1 MAASAGKVLAYD
13 RNGDNHYDS
22 ISAMH
27 KSLRDSDGDAAIYYV
42 GRMLAGGEDPRYVAR
57 RMINFAA
64 EDVGIADPAALLYA
78 NMVYDVCE
86 KV

>member
-1 MAASAGKVLAYD
+1 
-13 RNGDNHYDS
+13 
-22 ISAMH
+22 MH

-57 RMINFAA
+57 RMLNFAA
-64 EDVGIADPAALLYA
+64 EDVGLSDPQALLYA
-78 NMVYDVCE
+78 NTVYDVCE

>member
-1 MAASAGKVLAYD
+1 
-13 RNGDNHYDS
+13 
-22 ISAMH
+22 MH
-27 KSLRDSDGDAAIYYV
+27 KSLRDSDGEAAIYYV

-57 RMINFAA
+57 RMLNFAA
-64 EDVGIADPAALLYA
+64 EDVGLSDPQALLYA

>member
-1 MAASAGKVLAYD
+1 MAASAGKTLAYD

-64 EDVGIADPAALLYA
+64 EDVGIADPQALLYA